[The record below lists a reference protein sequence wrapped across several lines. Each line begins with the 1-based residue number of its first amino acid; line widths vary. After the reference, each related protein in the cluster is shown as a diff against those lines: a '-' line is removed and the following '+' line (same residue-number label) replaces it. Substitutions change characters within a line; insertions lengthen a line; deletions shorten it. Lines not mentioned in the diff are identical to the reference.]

1 MQVLHLEPKREKS
14 WKWAILVES
23 QHSSHMSVTWV
34 SAWTKNHHRYIHPAS
49 DKEGSGDERPLKEF
63 QPHHIDQLWYK
74 TYIKSGTWGWI
85 LQNKLQEERKCFK
98 SLQYLRILFGIAFFL
113 GKRPRKRLELRKE
126 DISIMAKNE
135 KGLKD
140 TAT

>member
-1 MQVLHLEPKREKS
+1 M
-14 WKWAILVES
+14 
-23 QHSSHMSVTWV
+23 
-34 SAWTKNHHRYIHPAS
+34 
-49 DKEGSGDERPLKEF
+49 
-63 QPHHIDQLWYK
+63 
-74 TYIKSGTWGWI
+74 
-85 LQNKLQEERKCFK
+85 
-98 SLQYLRILFGIAFFL
+98 RILFGIAFFL